1 MKVALSMMGL
11 ALLVA
16 AIVASSGCGAGS
28 TPKPADPDLAH
39 EALRTVLDAW
49 KSGETPADLGK
60 RTPPIQVLDLD
71 WQARLA
77 LVSYM
82 AEPEGKL
89 VGHDL
94 NYPVVLELKNSKG
107 RTIKKTAVNTV
118 TTRPEILVL
127 RQEG

>member
-1 MKVALSMMGL
+1 MMGL
-11 ALLVA
+11 ALYVA
-16 AIVASSGCGAGS
+16 VIAASSGCGAGG
-28 TPKPADPDLAH
+28 TPHTADPDLAH
-39 EALRTVLDAW
+39 EALRTALDAW
-49 KSGETPADLGK
+49 KSGEKPADLGK

-71 WQARLA
+71 WQGGLA
-77 LVSYM
+77 LVGYM

-107 RTIKKTAVNTV
+107 RTIKKTAVYTV